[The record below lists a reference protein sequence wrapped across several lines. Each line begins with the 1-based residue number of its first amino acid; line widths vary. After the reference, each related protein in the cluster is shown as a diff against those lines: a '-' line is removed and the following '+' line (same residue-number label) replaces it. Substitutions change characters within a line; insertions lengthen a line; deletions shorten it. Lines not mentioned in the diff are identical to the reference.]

1 MSAPGNYVDAV
12 CYAQVEPVWR
22 LSNRDL
28 AKSLQG
34 ASVVR
39 LTQTHPRQPI
49 GGTVLVKLVL
59 RLPTSAFLPLQP
71 DALVVPAD
79 ATQPVVLE
87 VAQ

>member
-1 MSAPGNYVDAV
+1 
-12 CYAQVEPVWR
+12 
-22 LSNRDL
+22 
-28 AKSLQG
+28 
-34 ASVVR
+34 
-39 LTQTHPRQPI
+39 
-49 GGTVLVKLVL
+49 VKLVL